1 MTQVATYLTL
11 SKYFHSQF
19 PIFNE
24 NSKVFSYGVVVA
36 ELITGKK
43 PGVDL
48 WIRTPDNCFD
58 INPDE
63 LRSKAL
69 PGMCAFLVAHKRS

>member
-1 MTQVATYLTL
+1 M
-11 SKYFHSQF
+11 
-19 PIFNE
+19 
-24 NSKVFSYGVVVA
+24 KVFSYGVVVA

-63 LRSKAL
+63 LRTKAL
-69 PGMCAFLVAHKRS
+69 PGMLL